1 MNELLKSKEPSS
13 APWKSQRLDPFN
25 ETINKE
31 VKMYKSKKTM
41 NISISAALLSGALA
55 ISSTSAMAAGD
66 LSAKT
71 VTLVT
76 CGTSNP
82 WCKVF
87 NEQITNSL
95 KAAGVKVNV
104 LENDFDAVL
113 EVQQMNEAVSQ
124 RPDLIMVEP
133 ADDKSLIGSV
143 KKAKAAGIPVLY
155 MDSPADPA
163 IVDDIALQVIADNEA
178 LGRFAGENIIDGL
191 RKQGLKAGNVVV
203 ISGTKGSTM
212 VQDRQRGFEEA
223 MSKAPEYKIIDIQ
236 DGNWDPVL
244 SGNIA
249 QQLFAKY
256 QSQGGV
262 QAVRAEAD
270 YTAIPII
277 QAARQAG
284 MKVGVGDGGLVVS
297 GTNCTKAGIDAIR
310 AGDMYGTATEDAFT
324 QGNYTVEAAL
334 KFLRGEKVDKTIV
347 VPEFRVTKESLEQYS
362 EVCSKG

>member
-1 MNELLKSKEPSS
+1 MKN
-13 APWKSQRLDPFN
+13 N
-25 ETINKE
+25 NKIRNS
-31 VKMYKSKKTM
+31 VLG
-41 NISISAALLSGALA
+41 AAFILGALSVA
-55 ISSTSAMAAGD
+55 GTALAEGD
-66 LSAKT
+66 LTGKT

-87 NEQITNSL
+87 NDQIVTGL
-95 KAAGVKVNV
+95 EGAGVKVNM

-113 EVQQMNEAVSQ
+113 SVQQMNEAISQ
-124 RPDLIMVEP
+124 KPDLIMVEP
-133 ADDKSLIGSV
+133 ADDKALIGSV
-143 KKAKAAGIPVLY
+143 KKAKAAGVPVLY

-163 IVDDIALQVIADNEA
+163 IEDDIAFQVIADNHA
-178 LGRFAGENIIDGL
+178 LGRFAGQNIIDGL
-191 RKQGLKAGNVVV
+191 RELGLKEANVIV
-203 ISGTKGSTM
+203 ISGTKGAKM
-212 VQDRQRGFEEA
+212 VQDRQAGFEEVMA
-223 MSKAPEYKIIDIQ
+223 TAPEYKIIDVQ

-244 SGNIA
+244 SGTIA

-270 YTAIPII
+270 YTAIPVI

-284 MKVGVGDGGLVVS
+284 MKVGVKEGGLIVS

-324 QGNYTVEAAL
+324 QGQYTLKAAL
-334 KFLRGEKVDKTIV
+334 QFLRGEKVEKTII
-347 VPEFRVTKESLEQYS
+347 VPEYRVTKETLTERSPS
-362 EVCSKG
+362 SAGSARAASTTT

>member
-1 MNELLKSKEPSS
+1 MSKMSLFGY
-13 APWKSQRLDPFN
+13 ATLR
-25 ETINKE
+25 
-31 VKMYKSKKTM
+31 
-41 NISISAALLSGALA
+41 AALLASATALSINA
-55 ISSTSAMAAGD
+55 AAAAGD
-66 LSAKT
+66 LSGKT

-87 NEQITNSL
+87 NDQITSQL

-113 EVQQMNEAVSQ
+113 EVQQMNEAISQ
-124 RPDLIMVEP
+124 QPDLIMVEP
-133 ADDKSLIGSV
+133 ADDKTLIGSV
-143 KKAKAAGIPVLY
+143 KKARAAGIPVLY
-155 MDSPADPA
+155 MDSPADPS
-163 IVDDIALQVIADNEA
+163 IMDDIAFQVVADNVA
-178 LGRFAGENIIDGL
+178 LGRFAAQNIIDGL
-191 RKQGLKAGNVVV
+191 RELGLKEANVVV

-212 VQDRQRGFEEA
+212 VQDRQRGFEEV
-223 MSKAPEYKIIDIQ
+223 MKTAPEYKIIDVQ

-256 QSQGGV
+256 QSQGGI

-270 YTAIPII
+270 YTAIPVI

-284 MKVGVGDGGLVVS
+284 MKVGVAEGGLIVS
-297 GTNCTKAGIDAIR
+297 GTNCTKAGIDSIR
-310 AGDMYGTATEDAFT
+310 TGEMYGTATEDAFT
-324 QGNYTVEAAL
+324 QGQYTVDAAL
-334 KFLRGEKVDKTIV
+334 KFLRGEKVEKSIV
-347 VPEFRVTKESLEQYS
+347 VPEFRVTRKNLDEYA

>member
-1 MNELLKSKEPSS
+1 MS
-13 APWKSQRLDPFN
+13 
-25 ETINKE
+25 T
-31 VKMYKSKKTM
+31 KKIT
-41 NISISAALLSGALA
+41 NLNRSGLRAALLVGALA
-55 ISSTSAMAAGD
+55 FSGAAHAEGD
-66 LSAKT
+66 LAGKT

-76 CGTSNP
+76 CGSSNP

-87 NEQITNSL
+87 NDQIISGL
-95 KAAGVKVNV
+95 EGAGVKVNM

-113 EVQQMNEAVSQ
+113 SVQQMNEAISQ
-124 RPDLIMVEP
+124 QPDLIMVEP
-133 ADDKSLIGSV
+133 ADDKTLISAV
-143 KKAKAAGIPVLY
+143 KKAKAAGVPVLY

-163 IVDDIALQVIADNEA
+163 IIDDIAFQVVADNVA
-178 LGRFAGENIIDGL
+178 LGRFAGQNIIDGL
-191 RKQGLKAGNVVV
+191 RELGLKEANVIV
-203 ISGTKGSTM
+203 ISGTKGATM
-212 VQDRQRGFEEA
+212 VQDRQRGFEEVMA
-223 MSKAPEYKIIDIQ
+223 TAPEYKIIDVQ

-256 QSQGGV
+256 QSQGGI

-284 MKVGVGDGGLVVS
+284 MKVGVAEGGLIVS

-310 AGDMYGTATEDAFT
+310 AGEMYGTATEDAFT
-324 QGNYTVEAAL
+324 QGQYTVDAAL
-334 KFLRGEKVDKTIV
+334 KFLRGEAVEKTIV
-347 VPEFRVTKESLEQYS
+347 VPEFRVTKETLDQYA

>member
-1 MNELLKSKEPSS
+1 MS
-13 APWKSQRLDPFN
+13 
-25 ETINKE
+25 
-31 VKMYKSKKTM
+31 
-41 NISISAALLSGALA
+41 NIQKHKLIALPAALLLGAVALA
-55 ISSTSAMAAGD
+55 GAPANADSNLAG
-66 LSAKT
+66 KT

-87 NEQITNSL
+87 NEQIISKL
-95 KAAGVKVNV
+95 KAAGIKVNV

-113 EVQQMNEAVSQ
+113 EVQQMNEAISQ

-133 ADDKSLIGSV
+133 ADDKTLIASV
-143 KKAKAAGIPVLY
+143 KKAKAAAIPVLY

-163 IVDDIALQVIADNEA
+163 ITDDIAFQVVADNEA
-178 LGRFAGENIIDGL
+178 LGRFAGQNIIDGL
-191 RKQGLKAGNVVV
+191 RQQGLKSGNVIV

-212 VQDRQRGFEEA
+212 VQDRQRGFEKVMA
-223 MSKAPEYKIIDIQ
+223 SAPEYKIIDVQ

-270 YTAIPII
+270 YTAIPVI

-284 MKVGVGDGGLVVS
+284 MKVGVKEAGLVVS
-297 GTNCTKAGIDAIR
+297 GTNCTKAGIDSIR
-310 AGDMYGTATEDAFT
+310 AGEMYGTATEDAFT
-324 QGNYTVEAAL
+324 QGQYTVDAAL
-334 KFLRGEKVDKTIV
+334 KFLHGDKVEKSIV
-347 VPEFRVTKESLEQYS
+347 VPEYRVTKETLDQYA

>member
-1 MNELLKSKEPSS
+1 MAKIDGYQSKVFHAAFLMAATMFSS
-13 APWKSQRLDPFN
+13 
-25 ETINKE
+25 
-31 VKMYKSKKTM
+31 V
-41 NISISAALLSGALA
+41 AAQADADLSG
-55 ISSTSAMAAGD
+55 
-66 LSAKT
+66 KT

-87 NEQITNSL
+87 NDQITSKL

-113 EVQQMNEAVSQ
+113 EVQQMNEAISQ
-124 RPDLIMVEP
+124 QPDLIMVEP
-133 ADDKSLIGSV
+133 ADDKTLVGSV

-163 IVDDIALQVIADNEA
+163 IMDDIAFQVVADNVA
-178 LGRFAGENIIDGL
+178 LGRFAGQNIIDGL
-191 RKQGLKAGNVVV
+191 RELGLKQANIVV
-203 ISGTKGSTM
+203 ITGTKGATM
-212 VQDRQRGFEEA
+212 VQDRQRGFEEVMA
-223 MSKAPEYKIIDIQ
+223 TAPEYKIIDVQ

-256 QSQGGV
+256 QSQGGI

-270 YTAIPII
+270 YTAIPVI

-284 MKVGVGDGGLVVS
+284 MKVGVAEGGLIVS
-297 GTNCTKAGIDAIR
+297 GTNCTKAGIDSIR
-310 AGDMYGTATEDAFT
+310 AGEMYGTATEDAFT
-324 QGNYTVEAAL
+324 QGEYTVDAAL
-334 KFLRGEKVDKTIV
+334 KFLRGEKVEKTIV
-347 VPEFRVTKESLEQYS
+347 VPEYRVTKETLDQYA